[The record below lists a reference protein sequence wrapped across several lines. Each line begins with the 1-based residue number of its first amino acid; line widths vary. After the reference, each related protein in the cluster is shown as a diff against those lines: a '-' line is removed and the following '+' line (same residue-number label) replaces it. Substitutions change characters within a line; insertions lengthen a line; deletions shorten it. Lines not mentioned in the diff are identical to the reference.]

1 MTRHNINLALYAFGV
16 ASIVLLFDG
25 YGIDGVV
32 VLLAAFFILYRIDI
46 VSVLQYIF
54 CKETL

>member
-1 MTRHNINLALYAFGV
+1 MSRNNINLALYAFGICSV
-16 ASIVLLFDG
+16 VLLFDG

-32 VLLAAFFILYRIDI
+32 VGLAALFILYRIDI

-54 CKETL
+54 SKETR